1 MTEIPK
7 TIAWYVKYRTQLW
20 AGVFFI
26 VGAFGG
32 NVDRIKTWL
41 PTTQYSNEEIVQE
54 LKTEIQILREDI
66 DKLKKSQQIAVVHK
80 TLDPS
85 PDPSEQIQ
93 VIHYD

>member
-54 LKTEIQILREDI
+54 LKTEIQTLREDM
-66 DKLKKSQQIAVVHK
+66 DRLKKSQDIAVVHK
-80 TLDPS
+80 TLDPDS
-85 PDPSEQIQ
+85 SEQVQI
-93 VIHYD
+93 IHYD